1 MAEQINALLV
11 HTQDETYRQ
20 LEQVLRSLNI
30 RVIHTRNCREASL
43 HLKPQGGGIDLV
55 FAGANLQ
62 DGGWAK
68 VLALVQR
75 AKSYLPVIVVSPMV
89 DVGIYLDALGMGA
102 FDFVTPP
109 FLISDLAH
117 IVRSAIYKELVSV
130 KQDMTAPPVS

>member
-55 FAGANLQ
+55 FGGESARRRMGKSSGISAAGEE
-62 DGGWAK
+62 
-68 VLALVQR
+68 
-75 AKSYLPVIVVSPMV
+75 LPT
-89 DVGIYLDALGMGA
+89 GHRGFTNG
-102 FDFVTPP
+102 
-109 FLISDLAH
+109 
-117 IVRSAIYKELVSV
+117 
-130 KQDMTAPPVS
+130 